1 MEDDLK
7 FEVEDF
13 NRRVV
18 DKSFNETVLQEIAKD
33 IDPNE
38 KGKTLIFAV
47 DDAHADMITQILKDY
62 YTNLGI
68 SEEAVMKITG
78 SIENGNPVKI
88 KEAIRRFKNETY
100 PNIVVTVDLLT
111 TGIDVEEI
119 ENLVFMRRIRSRILF
134 EQMLG
139 RATRLC
145 PEIGKTHFE
154 IYDEIGRAHV

>member
-78 SIENGNPVKI
+78 SIEMV
-88 KEAIRRFKNETY
+88 
-100 PNIVVTVDLLT
+100 
-111 TGIDVEEI
+111 
-119 ENLVFMRRIRSRILF
+119 
-134 EQMLG
+134 ML
-139 RATRLC
+139 
-145 PEIGKTHFE
+145 
-154 IYDEIGRAHV
+154 